1 MILSKRVAL
10 GGDYLDELDDSIVIR
25 SVDPGVAHES
35 TGTVNRMGGWGS
47 RLTNQ
52 HWESRDVTVSF
63 AIDIPKRE
71 MARRRE
77 VFDAVVAW
85 ANRKG
90 WLTTNQMEGK
100 RIWVDKTVIPGGGDM
115 WNWTSEYAITF
126 RTFGVPFWQ
135 TKESVEARKD
145 QTSKGSLTIEVG
157 GTAPSTLDVTVEN
170 ISGAENTNIKI
181 WVGSEDKTLEFKGA
195 KLTASEKLVLEHG
208 TDGRLKV
215 YADKNGTKRNLYSL
229 LRGLDDTYV
238 DPGTVEVG
246 VVSTRAVNLI
256 VLSNARWL

>member
-35 TGTVNRMGGWGS
+35 SGTVNRMGGWGS

-63 AIDIPKRE
+63 AIDIPKTD
-71 MARRRE
+71 MVRRRE
-77 VFDAVVAW
+77 VFDTVIAW

-115 WNWTSEYAITF
+115 WKWTSEYTLTF
-126 RTFGVPFWQ
+126 RTYGVPFWQ
-135 TKESVEARKD
+135 TREATEARLD
-145 QTSKGSLTIEVG
+145 RTSSGSVTIEVG
-157 GTAPSTLDVTVEN
+157 GTAPGTLDVTVEN
-170 ISGAENTNIKI
+170 ISGAENTNIKV
-181 WVGSEDKTLEFKGA
+181 WVGSSDKTLEFKGA
-195 KLTASEKLVLEHG
+195 KLTAGEKLVIEHG
-208 TDGRLKV
+208 TDGRLKA

-229 LRGLDDTYV
+229 LRGLDDTFV

-246 VVSTRAVNLI
+246 VSSTRAVNLI